1 MKKTYMTLL
10 LAAVALLASAA
21 APNGSGTYYQNANGK
36 KGAQLKTALC
46 GILWETRYNPALSYN
61 ELWTAFHT
69 TDVRSDGKIWD
80 MYSDKTN
87 YEPGGSAQGHNYSG
101 EGDSYN
107 REHSFPASWFGSN
120 APMYTDLHHIYPT
133 DGYINNRRSNY
144 PFGET
149 NGNTYKSHNSFS
161 KLGSCTVSGYTGT
174 VFEPADEYKGDFAR
188 TYFYM
193 VTCYEEKLADW
204 YSKNSESRA
213 TIDGSTYPAFQTWQ
227 LNMLL
232 KWAKDDP
239 VSAKEIA
246 RNTAVKNLQG
256 NRNPFID
263 YPGLEQYIWGS
274 CKDTEFSYNN
284 YVQPDGS
291 SSGSGTGGDPDPG
304 TGTETEGGTDV
315 IDLAFTGITANS
327 TSYSDWSG
335 KSGSASSAVYAG
347 NSAGG
352 NSSIQL
358 RSSESNSGIVTTASG
373 GKVTKVV
380 VTWNSNTSSGRT
392 LDVYGKN
399 TAYSAATDLYN
410 SSTRGTKL
418 GSIICG
424 TSTEL
429 TISGDYT
436 SVGLRSNSGAMYLTK
451 IEITWDDGS
460 TPVVKTDPTFNG
472 LTDLS
477 VNHGSSLTLTKGT
490 TGTPNFLTDG
500 TVTLT
505 SLNEA
510 VATVDGLTITPVAV
524 GTAMISVSTAA
535 SSTYNA
541 GSVMFPI
548 TVNAPEGKTTAAPT
562 QSGLLYGESFG
573 NNTGS
578 QRDWSD
584 SYSVK
589 SGVSA
594 VYSGASYTIT
604 NARQSKNTMGETESA
619 LISGQGTVGTF
630 IVGPL
635 NVAGYSNLTV
645 SNYFGMSSS
654 SWSSNSYMKL
664 YYSTSTASNRTYAEV
679 SRTDSNTPSGAVLSN
694 SNYVQA
700 TYNLPQAA
708 QSNTLYLK
716 FEFYCYQLNKNNE
729 GIGTAYLDGV
739 SLSGSS
745 AGTLTKTLNDYGYAS
760 YCSEYPLD
768 FSDYESA
775 GYSAWQVTGVSGE
788 TINFAQVTGTVKGGT
803 GLILKG
809 IPNATITL
817 HSAASTTTLDDN
829 LLVGTIVDTYAETG
843 QYFGLKGNAFV
854 PVAESTVPAGKALL
868 PTYLIDSNEV
878 KALTFV
884 FEDDATGINE
894 ELRIK
899 NEESSI
905 YNLAGQRLDNS
916 QFTIHNSQ
924 LKRGIYIVN
933 GKKILVK

>member
-1 MKKTYMTLL
+1 MKRILLFVL
-10 LAAVALLASAA
+10 LAAVALLASAE
-21 APNGSGTYYQNANGK
+21 APNGSGAYYSAANGK
-36 KGAQLKTALC
+36 KGSALKTVLC
-46 GILWETRYNPALSYN
+46 GIIYNRTEKSYDY
-61 ELWTAFHT
+61 LWTAFRA
-69 TDVRSDGKIWD
+69 TDKRSDGYVWD
-80 MYSDKTN
+80 MYSNITKFTFGTDQAGN
-87 YEPGGSAQGHNYSG
+87 YKK
-101 EGDSYN
+101 EGDVYN
-107 REHSFPASWFGSN
+107 REHSFPKSWFGGEVM
-120 APMYTDLHHIYPT
+120 PMYSDLHHMYPT
-133 DGYINNRRSNY
+133 DGYVNNMRGNY

-149 NGNTYKSHNSFS
+149 NGEVYKSANNFS
-161 KLGSCTVSGYTGT
+161 KLGACTYSGYTGR

-213 TIDGSTYPAFQTWQ
+213 TIDGSTYPAFQSWQ
-227 LNMLL
+227 LNMLMA
-232 KWAKDDP
+232 WAKADP
-239 VSAKEIA
+239 VSEKEKN
-246 RNTAVKNLQG
+246 RNNAVYGIQN

-274 CKDTEFSYNN
+274 KTDVAFDYDD

-291 SSGSGTGGDPDPG
+291 SSGSGTGGGDPDPG
-304 TGTETEGGTDV
+304 TDPNPGGSGTYKLTITPAVFNGSSYASNNNEKTSQAVCTTDANKTYEV
-315 IDLAFTGITANS
+315 KWTSNKVMLQNGHMQWQKGAGYIYNS
-327 TSYSDWSG
+327 TDLGTINSVTVSYT
-335 KSGSASSAVYAG
+335 AG
-347 NSAGG
+347 TYTTYYGT
-352 NSSIQL
+352 
-358 RSSESNSGIVTTASG
+358 SEQPS
-373 GKVTKVV
+373 
-380 VTWNSNTSSGRT
+380 
-392 LDVYGKN
+392 
-399 TAYSAATDLYN
+399 
-410 SSTRGTKL
+410 SSTTPGGGYFKTVVGNDDTGK
-418 GSIICG
+418 
-424 TSTEL
+424 TS
-429 TISGDYT
+429 
-436 SVGLRSNSGAMYLTK
+436 K
-451 IEITWDDGS
+451 IE
-460 TPVVKTDPTFNG
+460 VVFTIGNGDEPIDPTFNN
-472 LTDLS
+472 LSDLS
-477 VNHGSSLTLTKGT
+477 VNWGATKSLTQGT

-524 GTAMISVSTAA
+524 GTAMISVNTTATD
-535 SSTYNA
+535 TYNA

-562 QSGLLYGESFG
+562 LSGLLFGETFG
-573 NNTGS
+573 DNSGS
-578 QRDWSD
+578 ARAWND

-679 SRTDSNTPSGAVLSN
+679 SRTDSNTPSGAVSSN

-788 TINFAQVTGTVKGGT
+788 TITFAQVTGTVTGGT

-809 IPNATITL
+809 EPNETVTL
-817 HSAASTTTLDDN
+817 HSAASETTLDDN

-868 PTYLIDSNEV
+868 PASLITSNEV
-878 KALTFV
+878 KVLNFV
-884 FEDDATGINE
+884 FEDDATS
-894 ELRIK
+894 L
-899 NEESSI
+899 SSISSPEGKECI
-905 YNLAGQRLDNS
+905 YNLAGQRM
-916 QFTIHNSQ
+916 QKMQ
-924 LKRGIYIVN
+924 KGINIVN
-933 GKKILVK
+933 GKKILK

>member
-1 MKKTYMTLL
+1 M
-10 LAAVALLASAA
+10 LAAVALLVSAA
-21 APNGSGTYYQNANGK
+21 APNGTGTYYQNANGK
-36 KGAQLKTALC
+36 KGSALKTALC
-46 GILWETRYNPALSYN
+46 GIIYNRTEKSYN
-61 ELWTAFHT
+61 YLWTAFFT
-69 TDVRSDGKIWD
+69 TDVRSTGKIWD
-80 MYSDKTN
+80 MYSNITN
-87 YEPGGSAQGHNYSG
+87 YTPVTSGSSYSV
-101 EGDSYN
+101 EGDCYN
-107 REHSFPASWFGSN
+107 REHSFPQSWFGSN

-133 DGYINNRRSNY
+133 DGKVNGMRANY

-149 NGNTYKSHNSFS
+149 NGETYKSANNFS
-161 KLGSCTVSGYTGT
+161 KLGACTYPGYTGK

-204 YSKNSESRA
+204 YSKNSESRT

-227 LNMLL
+227 LNMLME
-232 KWAKDDP
+232 WATNDP
-239 VSAKEIA
+239 VSEKEKN
-246 RNTAVKNLQG
+246 RNNAVYGIQN

-263 YPGLEQYIWGS
+263 YPGLEQYIWGNK
-274 CKDTEFSYNN
+274 KDVAFDYDD

-304 TGTETEGGTDV
+304 TDPNPGTGDEEVADVLNVTGWAGYTNDSYVAPNTDKIGVSSTTGVNYAMQVYIGSSGGV
-315 IDLAFTGITANS
+315 RGNQNS
-327 TSYSDWSG
+327 ATSNYSCRNTTTYSG
-335 KSGSASSAVYAG
+335 YYIKEVKLTVKSG
-347 NSAGG
+347 
-352 NSSIQL
+352 
-358 RSSESNSGIVTTASG
+358 
-373 GKVTKVV
+373 
-380 VTWNSNTSSGRT
+380 T
-392 LDVYGKN
+392 L
-399 TAYSAATDLYN
+399 
-410 SSTRGTKL
+410 
-418 GSIICG
+418 
-424 TSTEL
+424 
-429 TISGDYT
+429 
-436 SVGLRSNSGAMYLTK
+436 
-451 IEITWDDGS
+451 DGS
-460 TPVVKTDPTFNG
+460 TSGRSVVYFGDSPFTTSPSGTATTSNENASDRLSLTWTNTDTSKNYFILYNLKTSGTTKTAVVTVTWGSTAPASAVDPTFNG
-472 LTDLS
+472 LSEVS
-477 VNHGSSLTLTKGT
+477 VDWGSTLTLTKGT

-505 SLNEA
+505 SLNTA
-510 VATVDGLTITPVAV
+510 VATVDGLVIKPQAV
-524 GTAMISVSTAA
+524 GTAMISVSTTATD
-535 SSTYNA
+535 TYNA

-548 TVNAPEGKTTAAPT
+548 TVNAP
-562 QSGLLYGESFG
+562 
-573 NNTGS
+573 
-578 QRDWSD
+578 D
-584 SYSVK
+584 
-589 SGVSA
+589 
-594 VYSGASYTIT
+594 
-604 NARQSKNTMGETESA
+604 GETEAFVTETTTTLDFTTNSWGLPEGSSNKVMEETA
-619 LISGQGTVGTF
+619 YSNGTYTIKLAGGGSDNGFYYDNTNKYLLLGKTEAYLILPPFDKAVTQID
-630 IVGPL
+630 IVGREGASP
-635 NVAGYSNLTV
+635 NVRQNIYVTGAVSTQTTGAAGT
-645 SNYFGMSSS
+645 
-654 SWSSNSYMKL
+654 NSY
-664 YYSTSTASNRTYAEV
+664 V
-679 SRTDSNTPSGAVLSN
+679 I
-694 SNYVQA
+694 
-700 TYNLPQAA
+700 
-708 QSNTLYLK
+708 
-716 FEFYCYQLNKNNE
+716 NE
-729 GIGTAYLDGV
+729 NFRK
-739 SLSGSS
+739 
-745 AGTLTKTLNDYGYAS
+745 AGTIYKLKVNNGYNTQITSIVIHFAESTLSATLNDYGYAS

>member
-1 MKKTYMTLL
+1 MKRISLFVL

-36 KGAQLKTALC
+36 KGSALKTALC

-120 APMYTDLHHIYPT
+120 TPMYTDLHHIYPT

-213 TIDGSTYPAFQTWQ
+213 TIDGSAYPGFQTWQ

-284 YVQPDGS
+284 YVQPTTWSTEYNS
-291 SSGSGTGGDPDPG
+291 SSGSGSGGSGGGQGGSG
-304 TGTETEGGTDV
+304 TGEGDYFVKITSSNDFENGGTYLIVYEEGNKALTGSATSANDIKAPTDV
-315 IDLAFTGITANS
+315 TISNNKIEATDAMKAISVTIATDATAGYTVKTKSGYYIYNTSS
-327 TSYSDWSG
+327 TSNGLSANVNLATAQAYTATISFDESG
-335 KSGSASSAVYAG
+335 NVTLTAAGSYLRY
-347 NSAGG
+347 NT
-352 NSSIQL
+352 NSSIFSYYKASTYTGQQAIQL
-358 RSSESNSGIVTTASG
+358 YKFVEDTTPPVKNNPEFNNLS
-373 GKVTKVV
+373 
-380 VTWNSNTSSGRT
+380 
-392 LDVYGKN
+392 DV
-399 TAYSAATDLYN
+399 
-410 SSTRGTKL
+410 
-418 GSIICG
+418 
-424 TSTEL
+424 
-429 TISGDYT
+429 
-436 SVGLRSNSGAMYLTK
+436 SVNC
-451 IEITWDDGS
+451 GS
-460 TPVVKTDPTFNG
+460 T
-472 LTDLS
+472 
-477 VNHGSSLTLTKGT
+477 LTLTKGT
-490 TGTPNFLTDG
+490 TGTPNIVTDG

-505 SLNEA
+505 SSNEA
-510 VATVDGLTITPVAV
+510 VVTVSGLTITSHAV
-524 GTAMISVSTAA
+524 GTAIITINAAA
-535 SSTYNA
+535 SDNYNA
-541 GSVMFPI
+541 GSTMAEI
-548 TVNAPEGKTTAAPT
+548 TVNAPDGKTTAAPT
-562 QSGLLYGESFG
+562 ATAVFTETFDESTGNSGWSGNAASGTLNYDNTGWSVKYGNGNGGSAKFG
-573 NNTGS
+573 NS
-578 QRDWSD
+578 
-584 SYSVK
+584 
-589 SGVSA
+589 
-594 VYSGASYTIT
+594 
-604 NARQSKNTMGETESA
+604 
-619 LISGQGTVGTF
+619 SGQGSAITPALGT
-630 IVGPL
+630 
-635 NVAGYSNLTV
+635 AGDLTLTFKSGAWDGDKTTGGLVLSVEAGGGTLSTTTFDLSNARWTT
-645 SNYFGMSSS
+645 
-654 SWSSNSYMKL
+654 
-664 YYSTSTASNRTYAEV
+664 YSTTITGATAETRIKFS
-679 SRTDSNTPSGAVLSN
+679 
-694 SNYVQA
+694 
-700 TYNLPQAA
+700 AA
-708 QSNTLYLK
+708 QSS
-716 FEFYCYQLNKNNE
+716 KNRFF
-729 GIGTAYLDGV
+729 LDDVVVTKPGV
-739 SLSGSS
+739 
-745 AGTLTKTLNDYGYAS
+745 TLTKTLNDYGYAS

-809 IPNATITL
+809 EPGETVTL
-817 HSAASTTTLDDN
+817 HSANSETTLSGN
-829 LLVGTIVDTYAETG
+829 LLEGTLAPKYVAAD
-843 QYFGLKGNAFV
+843 QYYGLSGNEFV
-854 PVAESTVPAGKALL
+854 KVNAGTVPAGKALL
-868 PTYLIDSNEV
+868 PASALGSNV
-878 KALTFV
+878 KAFTFV
-884 FEDDATGINE
+884 FEEDATGISLME
-894 ELRIK
+894 DGRSQMEDGV
-899 NEESSI
+899 I
-905 YNLAGQRLDNS
+905 YKQGSTIVNLAGQRLD
-916 QFTIHNSQ
+916 NSQ

-933 GKKILVK
+933 GKKILK

>member
-10 LAAVALLASAA
+10 LAAVALLASAE
-21 APNGSGTYYQNANGK
+21 APNGSGTYYSAANGY
-36 KGAQLKTALC
+36 KGSALKTALC

-120 APMYTDLHHIYPT
+120 TPMYTDLHHIYPT

-204 YSKNSESRA
+204 YSKNSESRT
-213 TIDGSTYPAFQTWQ
+213 TINGTTYPAFQTWQ

-274 CKDTEFSYNN
+274 KKDVAFDYDD

-291 SSGSGTGGDPDPG
+291 SSGSGEGGDPDPG
-304 TGTETEGGTDV
+304 TDPNPGGETGDDKTITLTYESFGLTASYAEKTATVGGYSFTVDKGFLGAGNSIQMNSSQGSGILYNTTAIPGLKSITVNVASGSKTYTITTGTSQKP
-315 IDLAFTGITANS
+315 TANS
-327 TSYSDWSG
+327 QTGTTGGTYNAASGDTYFQLKVSGGSYF
-335 KSGSASSAVYAG
+335 
-347 NSAGG
+347 
-352 NSSIQL
+352 SSIVITYN
-358 RSSESNSGIVTTASG
+358 EG
-373 GKVTKVV
+373 G
-380 VTWNSNTSSGRT
+380 
-392 LDVYGKN
+392 D
-399 TAYSAATDLYN
+399 
-410 SSTRGTKL
+410 
-418 GSIICG
+418 
-424 TSTEL
+424 E
-429 TISGDYT
+429 
-436 SVGLRSNSGAMYLTK
+436 
-451 IEITWDDGS
+451 
-460 TPVVKTDPTFNG
+460 PVDPIFNG

-477 VNHGSSLTLTKGT
+477 VNWETPLTLTQGT

-510 VATVDGLTITPVAV
+510 VATVSGLTITPHAV
-524 GTAMISVSTAA
+524 GTAMISVSTTATD
-535 SSTYNA
+535 TYNA

-562 QSGLLYGESFG
+562 ATAVFTETFDKSTGDSGWSGNAANGNVVYDNNGWSKMYDKGADGCAKFG
-573 NNTGS
+573 NSSSQGYATTPSIAATSGTVYTLTFKAGPWADESTLMNVTATGATI
-578 QRDWSD
+578 
-584 SYSVK
+584 
-589 SGVSA
+589 SGIS
-594 VYSGASYTIT
+594 T
-604 NARQSKNTMGETESA
+604 NTMLKRQWNEFSA
-619 LISGQGTVGTF
+619 SIT
-630 IVGPL
+630 
-635 NVAGYSNLTV
+635 A
-645 SNYFGMSSS
+645 
-654 SWSSNSYMKL
+654 
-664 YYSTSTASNRTYAEV
+664 TASSFKITFAASNNR
-679 SRTDSNTPSGAVLSN
+679 
-694 SNYVQA
+694 
-700 TYNLPQAA
+700 
-708 QSNTLYLK
+708 
-716 FEFYCYQLNKNNE
+716 FF
-729 GIGTAYLDGV
+729 LDDVVVTKPGV
-739 SLSGSS
+739 
-745 AGTLTKTLNDYGYAS
+745 TLTKTLNDYGYAS

-788 TINFAQVTGTVKGGT
+788 TITFAQVTGKVKGGT

-809 IPNATITL
+809 GPGETIIL
-817 HSAASTTTLDDN
+817 HSAASTTTLADN
-829 LLVGTIVDTYAETG
+829 LLVGTIVNTYAETG

-854 PVAESTVPAGKALL
+854 PVAESTVPEGKALL
-868 PTYLIDSNEV
+868 PAYLIDNNEV
-878 KALTFV
+878 KVLNFV
-884 FEDDATGINE
+884 FEEDATGISLME
-894 ELRIK
+894 DGRSQMEDGV
-899 NEESSI
+899 I
-905 YNLAGQRLDNS
+905 YKQGSTIVNLAGQRLD
-916 QFTIHNSQ
+916 NSQ

-933 GKKILVK
+933 GKKILK

>member
-10 LAAVALLASAA
+10 LAAVAVCSFAA

-36 KGAQLKTALC
+36 KGSALKTALC
-46 GILWETRYNPALSYN
+46 AILWETRYNPALSYN

-120 APMYTDLHHIYPT
+120 TPMYTDLHHIYPT

-204 YSKNSESRA
+204 YSKNSEARA

-263 YPGLEQYIWGS
+263 YPGLEQYIWGN
-274 CKDTEFSYNN
+274 KTDVAFDYDD
-284 YVQPDGS
+284 YDGS
-291 SSGSGTGGDPDPG
+291 SSGSGGDPDPDPG
-304 TGTETEGGTDV
+304 TDPNPGGETGDDKTITLTYESFGLTASYAEKTATVGGYSFTVDKGFLGAGNSIQMNSSQGSGILYNTTAIPGLKSITVNVASGSKTYTITTGTSQKP
-315 IDLAFTGITANS
+315 TANS
-327 TSYSDWSG
+327 QTGTTGGTYNAASGDTYFQLKVSGGSYF
-335 KSGSASSAVYAG
+335 
-347 NSAGG
+347 
-352 NSSIQL
+352 SSIVITYN
-358 RSSESNSGIVTTASG
+358 EG
-373 GKVTKVV
+373 G
-380 VTWNSNTSSGRT
+380 
-392 LDVYGKN
+392 D
-399 TAYSAATDLYN
+399 
-410 SSTRGTKL
+410 
-418 GSIICG
+418 
-424 TSTEL
+424 E
-429 TISGDYT
+429 
-436 SVGLRSNSGAMYLTK
+436 
-451 IEITWDDGS
+451 
-460 TPVVKTDPTFNG
+460 PVDPTFNG

-477 VNHGSSLTLTKGT
+477 VNWETSLTLTKGT
-490 TGTPNFLTDG
+490 TGTPNFVTDG

-510 VATVDGLTITPVAV
+510 VATVSGLTITPVAV

-589 SGVSA
+589 SGVSD
-594 VYSGASYTIT
+594 VYSRITGYTIT
-604 NARQSKNTMGETESA
+604 NAKQSKNTVGSTN
-619 LISGQGTVGTF
+619 SGLVQSTQGTDAS
-630 IVGPL
+630 IIIGPL
-635 NVAGYSNLTV
+635 NVADYKNLSLTYQWRAG
-645 SNYFGMSSS
+645 SI
-654 SWSSNSYMKL
+654 KET
-664 YYSTSTASNRTYAEV
+664 YSTTAYYATSANGSYTEL
-679 SRTDSNTPSGAVLSN
+679 TGTGNGATTFVTRS
-694 SNYVQA
+694 Y
-700 TYNLPQAA
+700 TLPAAA
-708 QSNTLYLK
+708 QVATLYLK
-716 FEFYCYQLNKNNE
+716 IVWNTSNTQ
-729 GIGTAYLDGV
+729 GV
-739 SLSGSS
+739 IDEVQLSGTS
-745 AGTLTKTLNDYGYAS
+745 AATLTQKLNNYGYAS

-788 TINFAQVTGTVKGGT
+788 TITFAQVTGTVKGGT

-809 IPNATITL
+809 EPGETVTL
-817 HSAASTTTLDDN
+817 HSANSETTLSGN
-829 LLVGTIVDTYAETG
+829 LLEGTLAPKYVAAD
-843 QYFGLKGNAFV
+843 QYYGLSGNEFV
-854 PVAESTVPAGKALL
+854 KVNAGTVPAGKALL
-868 PTYLIDSNEV
+868 PASLITCNEV
-878 KALTFV
+878 KALNFV
-884 FEDDATGINE
+884 FEDDATGISLME
-894 ELRIK
+894 DGRSQMEDGV
-899 NEESSI
+899 I
-905 YNLAGQRLDNS
+905 YKQGSTIVNLAGQRLD
-916 QFTIHNSQ
+916 NSQ

-933 GKKILVK
+933 GKKILK

>member
-1 MKKTYMTLL
+1 M
-10 LAAVALLASAA
+10 LAAVALLVSAE

-120 APMYTDLHHIYPT
+120 TPMYTDLHHIYPT

-213 TIDGSTYPAFQTWQ
+213 TIDGTKYPAFQSWQ

-246 RNTAVKNLQG
+246 RNTVVKNLQG

-589 SGVSA
+589 SGVSD
-594 VYSGASYTIT
+594 VYSRITGYTIT
-604 NARQSKNTMGETESA
+604 NAKQSKNTVGSTN
-619 LISGQGTVGTF
+619 SGLVQSTQGTDAS
-630 IVGPL
+630 IIIGPL
-635 NVAGYSNLTV
+635 KVADYKNLSLTYQWRAV
-645 SNYFGMSSS
+645 SI
-654 SWSSNSYMKL
+654 KET
-664 YYSTSTASNRTYAEV
+664 YSTTAYYATSANGSYTEL
-679 SRTDSNTPSGAVLSN
+679 TGTGNGATTFVTRS
-694 SNYVQA
+694 Y
-700 TYNLPQAA
+700 TLPAAA
-708 QSNTLYLK
+708 QVATLYLK
-716 FEFYCYQLNKNNE
+716 IVWNTSNTQ
-729 GIGTAYLDGV
+729 GV
-739 SLSGSS
+739 IDEVQLSGTS
-745 AGTLTKTLNDYGYAS
+745 AATLTKTLNDYGYAS

-809 IPNATITL
+809 VPNETITL
-817 HSAASTTTLDDN
+817 HSAASSTTLDYN
-829 LLVGTIVDTYAETG
+829 LLVGTIVKTYAETG

-854 PVAESTVPAGKALL
+854 PVAESTVPEGKALL
-868 PTYLIDSNEV
+868 PAYLIDNNEV
-878 KALTFV
+878 KVLNFV
-884 FEDDATGINE
+884 FEDDATGISLME
-894 ELRIK
+894 DGRSQMEDGA
-899 NEESSI
+899 I
-905 YNLAGQRLDNS
+905 YKQGSTIVNLAGQRLD
-916 QFTIHNSQ
+916 NSQ

-933 GKKILVK
+933 GKKILK

>member
-80 MYSDKTN
+80 MYSDNTN

-120 APMYTDLHHIYPT
+120 TPMYTDLHHIYPT

-204 YSKNSESRA
+204 YSKNAESRT
-213 TIDGSTYPAFQTWQ
+213 TIDGSTYPGFQTWQ

-232 KWAKDDP
+232 AWAAADP
-239 VSAKEIA
+239 VSDKETA
-246 RNTAVKNLQG
+246 RNNAVKNIQG

-274 CKDTEFSYNN
+274 KKNDAFSYDN

-291 SSGSGTGGDPDPG
+291 SSGSGGGGDDPG
-304 TGTETEGGTDV
+304 PGPEPSGDDKTITLTYDSFGLTTSYAVKTATIDGYGFTVNQGYKGNGNTIQMNSSKGSGILYNTTAIPGLKSITVNVASGSNTYTITTGTSQTP
-315 IDLAFTGITANS
+315 TANS
-327 TSYSDWSG
+327 QTGTTGGTYNAASGDTYFQLKVSGGSYF
-335 KSGSASSAVYAG
+335 
-347 NSAGG
+347 
-352 NSSIQL
+352 SSIVITYN
-358 RSSESNSGIVTTASG
+358 EG
-373 GKVTKVV
+373 G
-380 VTWNSNTSSGRT
+380 
-392 LDVYGKN
+392 D
-399 TAYSAATDLYN
+399 
-410 SSTRGTKL
+410 
-418 GSIICG
+418 
-424 TSTEL
+424 E
-429 TISGDYT
+429 
-436 SVGLRSNSGAMYLTK
+436 
-451 IEITWDDGS
+451 
-460 TPVVKTDPTFNG
+460 PVDPTFNG

-477 VNHGSSLTLTKGT
+477 VNWETSLTLTKGT
-490 TGTPNFLTDG
+490 TGTPNFVTDG
-500 TVTLT
+500 TVTIS
-505 SLNEA
+505 SLNED
-510 VATVDGLTITPVAV
+510 VVTVSGLTITPHAV
-524 GTAMISVSTAA
+524 GTAMISVSTTATDA
-535 SSTYNA
+535 YNA

-548 TVNAPEGKTTAAPT
+548 TVNAPEVKTTAAPT
-562 QSGLLYGESFG
+562 ATAVFTETFDESTGNSGWSGTAANGTAVFDNNGWGKNYTYGNG
-573 NNTGS
+573 GS
-578 QRDWSD
+578 IRIG
-584 SYSVK
+584 K
-589 SGVSA
+589 G
-594 VYSGASYTIT
+594 
-604 NARQSKNTMGETESA
+604 
-619 LISGQGTVGTF
+619 SGQGYVITPALGT
-630 IVGPL
+630 
-635 NVAGYSNLTV
+635 AGDLTLTFKSGAWDGDKTTGGLVLSVEAGGGTLSTTTFDLSNARWTT
-645 SNYFGMSSS
+645 
-654 SWSSNSYMKL
+654 
-664 YYSTSTASNRTYAEV
+664 YSTTITGATAETRIKFS
-679 SRTDSNTPSGAVLSN
+679 
-694 SNYVQA
+694 
-700 TYNLPQAA
+700 AA
-708 QSNTLYLK
+708 QSS
-716 FEFYCYQLNKNNE
+716 NNRFF
-729 GIGTAYLDGV
+729 LDDVVVTKPGV
-739 SLSGSS
+739 
-745 AGTLTKTLNDYGYAS
+745 TLTKTLNSDGYAS

-829 LLVGTIVDTYAETG
+829 LLVGTIVNTYAETG

-854 PVAESTVPAGKALL
+854 PVAESTVPEGKALL
-868 PTYLIDSNEV
+868 PASLIDNNEV
-878 KALTFV
+878 KVLNFV
-884 FEDDATGINE
+884 FEDDATGISLME
-894 ELRIK
+894 DGRSQMEDGA
-899 NEESSI
+899 I
-905 YNLAGQRLDNS
+905 YNLAGQRLD
-916 QFTIHNSQ
+916 NSQ

-933 GKKILVK
+933 GKKVLK

>member
-10 LAAVALLASAA
+10 LAAVALLASAT

-36 KGAQLKTALC
+36 KGSALKTALC

-80 MYSDKTN
+80 MYSDNTN

-101 EGDSYN
+101 EGESYN

-120 APMYTDLHHIYPT
+120 TPMYPDLHHIYPT

-204 YSKNSESRA
+204 YSKNSESRT
-213 TIDGSTYPAFQTWQ
+213 TINGTKYPAFQTWQ

-284 YVQPDGS
+284 YVQPTTWSTEYNS
-291 SSGSGTGGDPDPG
+291 SSGSDPDPG
-304 TGTETEGGTDV
+304 TDPNPGTGDEEVADVLNVTGWAGYTNDSYVAPNTDKIGVSSTTGVNYAMQVYIGSSGGV
-315 IDLAFTGITANS
+315 RGNQNS
-327 TSYSDWSG
+327 ATSNYSCRNTTTYSG
-335 KSGSASSAVYAG
+335 YYIKEVKLTVKSG
-347 NSAGG
+347 
-352 NSSIQL
+352 
-358 RSSESNSGIVTTASG
+358 
-373 GKVTKVV
+373 
-380 VTWNSNTSSGRT
+380 T
-392 LDVYGKN
+392 L
-399 TAYSAATDLYN
+399 
-410 SSTRGTKL
+410 
-418 GSIICG
+418 
-424 TSTEL
+424 
-429 TISGDYT
+429 
-436 SVGLRSNSGAMYLTK
+436 
-451 IEITWDDGS
+451 DGS
-460 TPVVKTDPTFNG
+460 TSGRSVVYFGDSPFTTSPSGTATTSNENASDRLSLTWTNTDTSKNYFILYNLKTSGTTKTAVVTVTWGSTAPASAVDPTFNG
-472 LTDLS
+472 LSDVS
-477 VNHGSSLTLTKGT
+477 VDWETPLTLAQGT
-490 TGTPNFLTDG
+490 TGTPNFVTDG

-505 SLNEA
+505 SLNTE

-524 GTAMISVSTAA
+524 GTAMISVSTTATDA
-535 SSTYNA
+535 YNA

-562 QSGLLYGESFG
+562 QSGLLFGETFG
-573 NNTGS
+573 DNSGS
-578 QRDWSD
+578 ARAWDD

-589 SGVSA
+589 SGVSD
-594 VYSGASYTIT
+594 VYSGITDYTIT
-604 NARQSKNTMGETESA
+604 NAKQSKNTVGSTN
-619 LISGQGTVGTF
+619 SGLVQSTQGTDAS
-630 IVGPL
+630 IIIGPL
-635 NVAGYSNLTV
+635 NVADYKNLSLTYQWRAG
-645 SNYFGMSSS
+645 SI
-654 SWSSNSYMKL
+654 KET
-664 YYSTSTASNRTYAEV
+664 YSTTAYYATSANGSYTEL
-679 SRTDSNTPSGAVLSN
+679 TGTGNGATTFVTRS
-694 SNYVQA
+694 Y
-700 TYNLPQAA
+700 TLPAAA
-708 QSNTLYLK
+708 QVATLYLK
-716 FEFYCYQLNKNNE
+716 IVWNTSNTQ
-729 GIGTAYLDGV
+729 GV
-739 SLSGSS
+739 IDEVQLSGTS
-745 AGTLTKTLNDYGYAS
+745 AATLTKTLNSDGYAS

-788 TINFAQVTGTVKGGT
+788 TITFAQVTGTVKGGT

-809 IPNATITL
+809 VPNEIVTL
-817 HSAASTTTLDDN
+817 HSAASTTTLGDN
-829 LLVGTIVDTYAETG
+829 LLVGTIVNTYAETG

-868 PTYLIDSNEV
+868 PASLITSNEV
-878 KALTFV
+878 KVLNFV
-884 FEDDATGINE
+884 FEDDATGISLME
-894 ELRIK
+894 DGRSQMEDGV
-899 NEESSI
+899 I
-905 YNLAGQRLDNS
+905 YKQGSTIVNLAGQRLD
-916 QFTIHNSQ
+916 NSQ

-933 GKKILVK
+933 GKKILK